1 MSGKG
6 VMADIAKG
14 SAATILLFLVYATVP
29 LVGLVPGLC
38 TPFPVA
44 FYRLK
49 DGRGAGA
56 AIFALSLLCIALLVG
71 PAGAAVYLL
80 FFGLISVLL
89 PEFLVRGKSGAR
101 SAALAV
107 TVVVLVAV
115 ACAAVFG
122 VVRGVNPDSVITRGI
137 TEGLA
142 QSAVLYEK
150 AGAKG
155 EELEAIKS
163 ALVQSGEVA
172 GRIYPALTVIALILI
187 AGISLSLLTRG
198 ARRLTIPLNL
208 GPFSRYKN
216 NELLVWIVI
225 ASGFSLLVPEPTIFR
240 VALNIFIVGLFLYF
254 IQGLAVLVHFLNRF
268 KVSNLIRTVIFVLLA
283 IQPYLAVALA
293 LLGLFDLWGDFR
305 SPKQQA
311 NL

>member
-6 VMADIAKG
+6 ILADIAKG
-14 SAATILLFLVYATVP
+14 SAATILLFLVYVTVP
-29 LVGLVPGLC
+29 LVGLAPGLC
-38 TPFPVA
+38 SPFPVA

-49 DGRGAGA
+49 DGRLAGAG
-56 AIFALSLLCIALLVG
+56 IFALSLLCIVLLAG
-71 PAGAAVYLL
+71 PAGAAVYVF

-101 SAALAV
+101 SAALSV
-107 TVVVLVAV
+107 SIVVLLAV
-115 ACAAVFG
+115 AGAAVFG
-122 VVRGVNPDSVITRGI
+122 AVRGVNPDSVITTAI
-137 TEGLA
+137 TQGLA
-142 QSAVLYEK
+142 QTAVLYEK
-150 AGAKG
+150 VGAKG

-163 ALVQSGEVA
+163 ALTQSGEVA
-172 GRIYPALTVIALILI
+172 GRIYPALTVNVLILI
-187 AGISLSLLTRG
+187 AGISLSLLTKG
-198 ARRLTIPLNL
+198 ARRLPIPLNL
-208 GPFSRYKN
+208 GPFARYKN

-225 ASGFSLLVPEPTIFR
+225 ASGFSLLVPEPTVFR

-254 IQGLAVLVHFLNRF
+254 IQGLAVLVHYLNRF
-268 KVSNLIRTVIFVLLA
+268 RVSTLMRTVIFVLLV

>member
-6 VMADIAKG
+6 LLADIAKG
-14 SAATILLFLVYATVP
+14 SAVTILLFLVYVTIP

-38 TPFPVA
+38 TPFPLI

-56 AIFALSLLCIALLVG
+56 AIFALSLLCIALLAG
-71 PAGAAVYLL
+71 PAGALVYLL

-101 SAALAV
+101 SAALTV
-107 TVVVLVAV
+107 TTVVLLAV
-115 ACAAVFG
+115 ACAVIFG
-122 VVRGVNPDSVITRGI
+122 AVRGVNPDGVITRGI

-155 EELEAIKS
+155 EELETIKS
-163 ALVQSGEVA
+163 ALTQTGEVA
-172 GRIYPALTVIALILI
+172 GQIYPALTVIVLILI
-187 AGISLSLLTRG
+187 TGISLSLLARG
-198 ARRLTIPLNL
+198 ARRLTVPPNL
-208 GPFSRYKN
+208 GPFARYKN

-225 ASGFSLLVPEPTIFR
+225 ASGFSLLVSEPTVFR
-240 VALNIFIVGLFLYF
+240 VALNIFIVGLVLYF
-254 IQGLAVLVHFLNRF
+254 IQGLAVLVHYLNRF
-268 KVSNLIRTVIFVLLA
+268 KVSPLMRAIIFVLLV

-305 SPKQQA
+305 SPKKQA

>member
-6 VMADIAKG
+6 LLADIAKG
-14 SAATILLFLVYATVP
+14 SAVTILLFLVYVTVP
-29 LVGLVPGLC
+29 LVGRVPGLC
-38 TPFPVA
+38 TP
-44 FYRLK
+44 LK

-56 AIFALSLLCIALLVG
+56 AIFALSLLCIALLAG
-71 PAGAAVYLL
+71 PAGALVYLL

-89 PEFLVRGKSGAR
+89 PEFLARGKSGAR
-101 SAALAV
+101 SAALTV
-107 TVVVLVAV
+107 TTVVLLAV
-115 ACAAVFG
+115 ACAAIFG
-122 VVRGVNPDSVITRGI
+122 AVRGVNPDGVVTKGI

-142 QSAVLYEK
+142 QSVVLYEK

-163 ALVQSGEVA
+163 ALTQTGEVA
-172 GRIYPALTVIALILI
+172 GQIYPALTVIVLILI
-187 AGISLSLLTRG
+187 TGISLSLLAKG
-198 ARRLTIPLNL
+198 ARRLTVPLNL
-208 GPFSRYKN
+208 GPFARYKN

-225 ASGFSLLVPEPTIFR
+225 ASGFSLLVSEPTVFR
-240 VALNIFIVGLFLYF
+240 VALNIFIVGLVLYF
-254 IQGLAVLVHFLNRF
+254 IQGLAVLVHYLNRF
-268 KVSNLIRTVIFVLLA
+268 RVSPLMRAIIFVLLV

-305 SPKQQA
+305 SPKKQA